1 MKKQIRTWTIHQ
13 PSSSASL
20 FVVSMATGGSDPEL
34 WWEEDFS
41 EPSLSPDELDP
52 FLLFSDKLKKVIILH
67 ITCNIMYK

>member
-1 MKKQIRTWTIHQ
+1 
-13 PSSSASL
+13 
-20 FVVSMATGGSDPEL
+20 MATGGSEPEL

-67 ITCNIMYK
+67 ITCNIMYYNK

>member
-1 MKKQIRTWTIHQ
+1 MKKQIRTWTIYQ

-20 FVVSMATGGSDPEL
+20 FVVSMATGGSEPEL

-52 FLLFSDKLKKVIILH
+52 FLLFSDKLKKVTILH
-67 ITCNIMYK
+67 ITCNIMYR

>member
-1 MKKQIRTWTIHQ
+1 MKKQIRTWTIHL

-20 FVVSMATGGSDPEL
+20 FVVSMATGGSEPEL
-34 WWEEDFS
+34 WWEDSFS

-52 FLLFSDKLKKVIILH
+52 FLLFSDKLKKVTILH

>member
-1 MKKQIRTWTIHQ
+1 MKKQIRTWTIHL

-20 FVVSMATGGSDPEL
+20 FVVSMATGGSEPEL
-34 WWEEDFS
+34 WWEDFS

-52 FLLFSDKLKKVIILH
+52 FLLFSDKLKKVTILH